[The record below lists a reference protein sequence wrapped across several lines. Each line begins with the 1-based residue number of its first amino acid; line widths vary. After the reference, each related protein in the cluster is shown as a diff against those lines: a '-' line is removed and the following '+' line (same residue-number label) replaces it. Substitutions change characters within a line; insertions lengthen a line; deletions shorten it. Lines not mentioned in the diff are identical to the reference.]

1 LPVKVCI
8 LTTVHQ
14 PFDTR
19 IFHKEAK
26 TLVRFG
32 NKVTL
37 IVPHNKDEIVDGV
50 KILALPKARNRFI
63 RIFIHTWQIL
73 FLALDQRA
81 NIYHFHDPELI
92 FIGVLLKFLGKK
104 VIYDVHED
112 VPKQIMNKSWLG
124 NNQIRKLASFIM
136 NIAEQIGAKSFNKIL
151 VVTPEIAKRFPKN
164 KVVILRNF
172 PVLKLIDGAIPLNY
186 KKSKPIII
194 YTGGLKR
201 VRGIKEIIQAMN
213 YVDNKAE
220 LWLLGKWYDKK
231 FKRECENLAGWKQVK
246 DFGFV
251 SLNKVYQY
259 MKIANIGISILY
271 PLENHLTCL
280 PVKHYEYMTCSLPII
295 ISNFSYWK
303 DIFKGCALFADPYNP
318 KDIAQNFLFLLENK
332 NVMEKM
338 GKKGRKLII
347 EKYNWEEEAKKLLEM
362 YEHLS

>member
-1 LPVKVCI
+1 MPVKVCI

-26 TLVRFG
+26 TLVRSG
-32 NKVTL
+32 YKVTL
-37 IVPHNKDEIVDGV
+37 IVPHSKNEIVDGV
-50 KILALPKARNRFI
+50 KIICLSRAKNRFM
-63 RIFIHTWQIL
+63 RIFVRTGQIL
-73 FLALDQRA
+73 FLALGQRA
-81 NIYHFHDPELI
+81 DIYHFHDPELI
-92 FIGVLLKFLGKK
+92 FIGILLKFLGKK

-112 VPKQIMNKSWLG
+112 VPKQIMDKSWLG
-124 NNQIRKLASFIM
+124 KNQIRKLVSFIM
-136 NIAEQIGAKSFNKIL
+136 NIVEQIGARSFNKIL
-151 VVTPEIAKRFPKN
+151 VATPEVAKRFPKN

-172 PVLKLIDGAIPLNY
+172 PVLKLIDNTIPVNY
-186 KKSKPIII
+186 KKNKPIVI
-194 YTGGLKR
+194 YAGGLKR
-201 VRGIKEIIQAMN
+201 VRGIKEIIQAMK

-231 FKRECENLAGWKQVK
+231 LKRECENLAGWKQVK

-259 MKIANIGISILY
+259 MKIANIGISILF
-271 PLENHLTCL
+271 PLENHLTSL

-303 DIFKGCALFADPYNP
+303 DIFEECALFADPYNP
-318 KDIAQNFLFLLENK
+318 KDIGQKILFLLENT
-332 NVMEKM
+332 NVMKKM
-338 GKKGRKLII
+338 GKNGRKLII
-347 EKYNWEEEAKKLLEM
+347 EKYNWEEEAKRLLEV